1 MKRIFL
7 LMISVFMLFMFTNVS
22 FAKDYDKG
30 RGNDRGHQDRDGDD
44 DKGRGHGSGH
54 QDRGGDDYR
63 NYSGY
68 RSTSRHDNY
77 THEHFN
83 NYRYNG
89 HWNSWNSWEQ
99 YKRSHP
105 NYERHGHYERY
116 NNQLFFMFNDGVNAF
131 SFSIGR

>member
-1 MKRIFL
+1 MKNSILKILVAVTLVSF
-7 LMISVFMLFMFTNVS
+7 IGIGVS
-22 FAKDYDKG
+22 FADSGKNESGKRGYEHKDEG
-30 RGNDRGHQDRDGDD
+30 RDR
-44 DKGRGHGSGH
+44 
-54 QDRGGDDYR
+54 DDYR
-63 NYSGY
+63 KGNGKDDYHNHPGY
-68 RSTSRHDNY
+68 RPKSRHDNY

>member
-1 MKRIFL
+1 MKKIFL
-7 LMISVFMLFMFTNVS
+7 LAISVFMLFMFTNLS

-30 RGNDRGHQDRDGDD
+30 RGNDR
-44 DKGRGHGSGH
+44 GH

-83 NYRYNG
+83 NYKYNG